1 MKVFYVLLVL
11 VPLAILAELMHASH
25 VIVFAL
31 SAVALIPLA
40 ALLGKATEDLAVYTG
55 PRVGGLLNATLGNA
69 AELIISLVALQ
80 AGLVALVKAS
90 ITGSILGNLLVV
102 LGASLLVGGLKNGVQ
117 RFDRTESGIAAAM
130 MMLAVIALIVPT
142 SFSASIEAASGHDA
156 VQYLSDGVAVV
167 MILLYILYLAYS
179 FFSAGGAS
187 HETEAEEHHGWP
199 LKLAIG
205 VLIATTLAVVWMSE
219 ILVGA
224 VEPVSQ
230 SLGWTE
236 LFVGVMIIP
245 LVGNIAEHIVGV
257 QVAYKNKMNLSL
269 SISLGSSMQVALFVA
284 PVLVFAGLL
293 MGHPMDLVFTRFELI
308 ALVAAVLIGTIVS
321 VDGESNWLEGAQ
333 LLAVYVILG
342 IAFFILPVA

>member
-1 MKVFYVLLVL
+1 MKVFYVMLVL
-11 VPLAILAELMHASH
+11 VPLAVAAELMHASY
-25 VIVFAL
+25 VVVFML
-31 SAVALIPLA
+31 SALALIPLA

-117 RFDRTESGIAAAM
+117 RFSRAESGMAAAM
-130 MMLAVIALIVPT
+130 MMLAVIALVVP
-142 SFSASIEAASGHDA
+142 SFFSASIEASAGRAS
-156 VQYLSDGVAVV
+156 VQYLSDGVAIV
-167 MILLYILYLAYS
+167 MILLYLLYLAYS
-179 FFSAGGAS
+179 FFSVKGHS
-187 HETEAEEHHGWP
+187 DESDEEHHGWS
-199 LKLAIG
+199 LKVAVG
-205 VLIATTLAVVWMSE
+205 TLIVTTLAVIWMSE

-224 VEPVSQ
+224 VEPMSRT
-230 SLGWTE
+230 LGWSE

-293 MGHPMDLVFTRFELI
+293 TGQRMDLVFTRFEIL

-342 IAFFILPVA
+342 IAFYILPVA